1 MQKQFQV
8 SRRDFVKNTLL
19 ASTAGTLASHQILA
33 SERLN
38 KNLVPVTE
46 GANLHWLSGQA
57 PSTLQGTTWGIP
69 WPKGLVKKETPL
81 AVLQNDTVQNS
92 QTWPLAFWPD
102 GSVKWSAFAI
112 GAQEKLA
119 ENWRVKIGQK
129 PQAGKL
135 QVNESQDIIVVDTGK
150 LRCEIAKKGNTI
162 IKSLFHAQ
170 QKLVAQNGKLVLQVQ
185 NQADGDWAENTQLQG
200 FESTIQKVQ
209 IENQGSVRALI
220 KVEGI
225 HQNPQG
231 KQLLPFVLRL
241 YFYENSD
248 SIRAIHSFVYDADEN
263 HDFIKGI
270 GFSFETLLKDT
281 ALYNRHIRFVGQNG
295 GVFAEAIQGL
305 SGLRR
310 NPGKD
315 VTQSQF
321 EGKSVNTLP
330 QNIQDLLKYIPA
342 FGDYTLFQGSCDGFD
357 IQKRTKSGYGWIQSA
372 SGQRASG
379 LAYLGTPTGGLS
391 LGLRHFWQSYPAQ
404 IDIRQAQT
412 DIAQMTLWFWAPKAS
427 AMDLRF
433 YHDGMGQLTFEE
445 QRDGLDITYED
456 YEPEF
461 GRPYGTARTSE
472 FFIQT
477 FTATPSHD
485 TLSKLSEEIEN
496 PPRLMVS
503 PEQFIQARVFGNAIS
518 LPNSSTEKHKAIE
531 EQLAFYFNYYQ
542 RQIEERRWYGFWNYG
557 DVMHTYDNDR
567 HVWRYDVGG
576 FAWDN
581 SELSTDLWL
590 WYYFL
595 RTGNKDVFAMAEAM
609 TRHTGEVDV
618 HHIGRFS
625 PLGSRHNVQHWGCSA
640 KQLRISTAANRRFY
654 YYLTADERIGDLMR
668 EQINGDKTLREVVPG
683 RKIGQKPPQN
693 DTDKK
698 LVSMSFGT
706 DWGALASAWLTE
718 WERTGNEQ
726 IKNKLLNSMRTIATQ
741 PKGFFHGEGIMEI
754 ATGKFAL
761 QPVDKISVSHLSAV
775 FGLTEICFELV
786 DLVDMPE
793 FKTAWLKYC
802 ELYNGTDEEQKAY
815 LGKNFKLNL
824 AQGHARLTAFAAYHL
839 KDSKLAQRAWDEFY
853 KGEGGFKKTSTKLTP
868 INPPLV
874 LRPIQEGEV
883 STNAVAQWGLSAMQC
898 LAYIGNQL

>member
-1 MQKQFQV
+1 M
-8 SRRDFVKNTLL
+8 
-19 ASTAGTLASHQILA
+19 
-33 SERLN
+33 
-38 KNLVPVTE
+38 
-46 GANLHWLSGQA
+46 
-57 PSTLQGTTWGIP
+57 
-69 WPKGLVKKETPL
+69 
-81 AVLQNDTVQNS
+81 
-92 QTWPLAFWPD
+92 
-102 GSVKWSAFAI
+102 
-112 GAQEKLA
+112 
-119 ENWRVKIGQK
+119 
-129 PQAGKL
+129 
-135 QVNESQDIIVVDTGK
+135 
-150 LRCEIAKKGNTI
+150 
-162 IKSLFHAQ
+162 
-170 QKLVAQNGKLVLQVQ
+170 QVQ

-270 GFSFETLLKDT
+270 GFSFDTLLKDT

-305 SGLRR
+305 TGLRR

-477 FTATPSHD
+477 FTATPTHD

-496 PPRLMVS
+496 PSRLMVS

-693 DTDKK
+693 DPDKK

-786 DLVDMPE
+786 DLIDMPE

-839 KDSKLAQRAWDEFY
+839 KDSKLAERAWDEFY

-883 STNAVAQWGLSAMQC
+883 STNAVAQWSLSAMQC